1 MFYQKLA
8 SFLRKIISCYK
19 ISLYFFYSIAF
30 SFSQETI
37 SWILKITRVFL
48 IPCIVVALWPETL
61 SEHKWLSVGLFYTI
75 LTIFINYWYP
85 KLRKYKHSCA
95 IPMVNCNQLSKKIKN
110 CEYLAKQTSEVVVR
124 RCFPVEKVFLKFL
137 ENSQENT
144 CAESLFINVAS
155 LRLY

>member
-1 MFYQKLA
+1 
-8 SFLRKIISCYK
+8 
-19 ISLYFFYSIAF
+19 
-30 SFSQETI
+30 
-37 SWILKITRVFL
+37 
-48 IPCIVVALWPETL
+48 
-61 SEHKWLSVGLFYTI
+61 
-75 LTIFINYWYP
+75 
-85 KLRKYKHSCA
+85 
-95 IPMVNCNQLSKKIKN
+95 MVNCNQLSKKIKN